1 MKERPVIFNSEMV
14 RAILSGGKR
23 QTRRV
28 MKPQVHSMARFADYK
43 TDLGYPTSKTHLWA
57 GFYLTEDSET
67 PGYYKCP
74 YGKIGDRLWVRETW
88 STDADI
94 EAYRKANEPVPIVYK
109 GDWDIDGITK
119 EEACDVGIIWKPS
132 IFMPRW
138 ASRIDLEITDI
149 GVERVQDIKEKD
161 CEAEGIEVAESI
173 GDYAGALW
181 TARTKKATFSFSDA
195 QSAFQYLWDSINA
208 KRGYGWDSNPW
219 VWIIMFK
226 RVIQ

>member
-109 GDWDIDGITK
+109 GDWDIYGVTK

-138 ASRIDLEITDI
+138 ASRIDLEIKDI
-149 GVERVQDIKEKD
+149 RVERVQDISID
-161 CEAEGIEVAESI
+161 DAIAEGVCGYPPDGHGMRSEVRR
-173 GDYAGALW
+173 W
-181 TARTKKATFSFSDA
+181 
-195 QSAFQYLWDSINA
+195 FQEIWDSINA